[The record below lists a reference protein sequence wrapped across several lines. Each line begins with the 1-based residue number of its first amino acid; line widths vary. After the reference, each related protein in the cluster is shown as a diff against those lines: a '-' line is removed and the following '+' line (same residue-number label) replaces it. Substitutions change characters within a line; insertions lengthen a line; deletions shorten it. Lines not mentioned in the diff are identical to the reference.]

1 MCKEY
6 GMKSVF
12 LAATESNVQTEM
24 IVEVLN
30 QNNIVCVVQGKQ
42 AGEALEA
49 YMGFSPYGDDIYVD
63 KEDLAKALELIGG
76 MDGGK

>member
-1 MCKEY
+1 
-6 GMKSVF
+6 MKSVF

-30 QNNIVCVVQGKQ
+30 QNNIICVVQGKQ

-63 KEDLAKALELIGG
+63 KGDLAKALELIGG